1 MYKENRNSDI
11 LCITN
16 RKLCREDFITRMRKI
31 AAAHPAA
38 VVVREKELL
47 EKEYMELA
55 EKILNICREQETV
68 CILHSFPEAALELGC
83 DSLHLPLPV
92 LMKM

>member
-1 MYKENRNSDI
+1 MIMYMYKENRNSDI

-55 EKILNICREQETV
+55 EKNSEHMQGTGNRLYSAQ
-68 CILHSFPEAALELGC
+68 LSGGSSGAG
-83 DSLHLPLPV
+83 
-92 LMKM
+92 M

>member
-1 MYKENRNSDI
+1 MIMYMYKENRNSDI

-47 EKEYMELA
+47 EKEYMQGTGNRLYSA
-55 EKILNICREQETV
+55 QL
-68 CILHSFPEAALELGC
+68 SGGSSGAG
-83 DSLHLPLPV
+83 
-92 LMKM
+92 M